1 MKLPI
6 PHDWNGKDWLCL
18 QVQWPDSVEY
28 RALLAGFLSYLG
40 RGRAYDEKTGTITT
54 AQEIGWEI
62 FNRNMPMHACAG
74 ENYQPEQPNLGELPC
89 DWCYEGVNE
98 ECGEMGCCVEALEW
112 RNGELWNRICG
123 KWSKVEGGGVG
134 IPSQTDE
141 DEDVVEPA
149 TPELESSWACAKAHA
164 ITNLTWLM
172 AENFLDCLAEVPA
185 ASFVSELRKRTGIN
199 FSAGA
204 AVSRVIFWSAA
215 EVFMDVNALNDL
227 DKTQFRCWL
236 SDNLDGSNNDLG
248 EEQFKLLWNSAAPA
262 VWGRTASLDTRF
274 MQDMITLIGLDDYRA
289 ATRAT
294 VNQIDDYDCADC
306 HPPESVIP
314 PSVAYDWSHYYD
326 FMLVG
331 DFDWLGIGSTV
342 YQLGEGFTANVGSYG
357 DTIAACSKAATT
369 PLAESRL
376 TFWRI
381 EYGDWPISD
390 ENSGYWAKVVPD
402 ALSTDMSLY
411 GSQFLSGTTNKLIGQ
426 GVVLEFGNVQCFENP
441 AIGGPSSLRGL
452 LIAGTGADPFPSDPV
467 YTP

>member
-18 QVQWPDSVEY
+18 QVQWPDSIEY

-62 FNRNMPMHACAG
+62 FNRNMPMHACVG
-74 ENYQPEQPNLGELPC
+74 QNQPEQPNIGELPC

-98 ECGEMGCCVEALEW
+98 ECGDMGCCIDALEW
-112 RNGELWNRICG
+112 RNGELWYRMCG
-123 KWSKVEGGGVG
+123 KWDKVEGGQGLLVL
-134 IPSQTDE
+134 PTDG
-141 DEDVVEPA
+141 DSVVETTDPA
-149 TPELESSWACAKAHA
+149 TQENWACSKAK
-164 ITNLTWLM
+164 IIGDMVWLT
-172 AENFLDCLAEVPA
+172 A
-185 ASFVSELRKRTGIN
+185 ASLLAHGDDADIWNIVGNVEEDTGLDLIDAN
-199 FSAGA
+199 VFAT
-204 AVSRVIFWSAA
+204 VVTWSLIDLAID
-215 EVFMDVNALNDL
+215 MQDVLTDGNKQEFICRLA
-227 DKTQFRCWL
+227 KV
-236 SDNLDGSNNDLG
+236 LDGSNNDLG
-248 EEQFKLLWNSAAPA
+248 DNQFSQIADVAKQVAAGSPLA
-262 VWGRTASLDTRF
+262 RAFLVSVVAC
-274 MQDMITLIGLDDYRA
+274 IGLQEFRKY
-289 ATRAT
+289 TRLAVLT
-294 VNQIDDYDCADC
+294 EQDCTC
-306 HPPESVIP
+306 PEVEVPIIP
-314 PSVAYDWSHYYD
+314 SGYTWAHYYD
-326 FMLVG
+326 FMLVD

-342 YQLGEGFTANVGSYG
+342 YQLGEGFTANVSAYG

-369 PLAESRL
+369 PLVESRL
-376 TFWRI
+376 TFWRV

-411 GSQFLSGTTNKLIGQ
+411 GNQFISGTTNKLIGQ

-452 LIAGTGADPFPSDPV
+452 WIAGTGADPFPGDPV